1 MMTYRAHS
9 RYVLIAG
16 VAAIC
21 VALLGWVLL
30 QGYDLATLLFFIFAA
45 LLLLL
50 ALRSGASRVEAD
62 AVGLTLFRPLAQPQR
77 IHYRQVAQATE
88 EGRVQR
94 VIVILYYPLGAD
106 GLVELDAMRSLAL
119 PALED
124 QIELLHVLQTK
135 TPH

>member
-30 QGYDLATLLFFIFAA
+30 RAYDWGTLLFFVFAVG
-45 LLLLL
+45 LLLLT
-50 ALRSGASRVEAD
+50 LRSSASKVEVD

-77 IHYRQVAQATE
+77 IHYRQIAQATE
-88 EGRVQR
+88 EGRIQR

-106 GLVELDAMRSLAL
+106 GLVDLDALRSLAL

-124 QIELLHVLQTK
+124 QMELLHVLQTK

>member
-30 QGYDLATLLFFIFAA
+30 HGYDWGTLLFFTFAV

-50 ALRSGASRVEAD
+50 ALRSSASRVAVD

-77 IHYRQVAQATE
+77 IHYRQVAQEPE

-106 GLVELDAMRSLAL
+106 GLVDLGAMRSLAL

-124 QIELLHVLQTK
+124 QMELLHVLQSK